1 MQVASQGPQQ
11 KEQVCNTGG
20 QKKVTRVKR
29 EPGQVH
35 KNDGHG
41 KRTDEGS
48 LVQNEER
55 ASSPDGSKGRNGK
68 INGKRH
74 LRTLETQDTDVR
86 PAERLREEDSRC
98 S

>member
-1 MQVASQGPQQ
+1 MQVASQGAQQ

-20 QKKVTRVKR
+20 QKKVSGIQR

-35 KNDGHG
+35 KNYDYG
-41 KRTDEGS
+41 KGTDEGS
-48 LVQNEER
+48 LGLNEER

-68 INGKRH
+68 VNGKRH
-74 LRTLETQDTDVR
+74 LRTLETQDMDAR
-86 PAERLREEDSRC
+86 PAEGLQEKNSRC